1 MFRTKMQNLLTRR
14 SKEKVIR
21 NAAIIK
27 RLKKQSYIEQ
37 GRCAIAA
44 ELLSRQINNTN
55 KNRQKDF
62 KK

>member
-14 SKEKVIR
+14 IKVKGIR
-21 NAAIIK
+21 NAEIIK

-44 ELLSRQINNTN
+44 KLLSRQMTD
-55 KNRQKDF
+55 R
-62 KK
+62 